1 METLHAHDELFS
13 CVVLVLVTTI
23 TILYLKQLLLAAF
36 ERRAGS
42 PSLPCPRGLPL
53 IGNLHQLGTAPHDSL
68 AALAAKHAAP
78 LMLLRLG
85 SVPTLVVSTADALRA
100 VFQPNDRAMSGRPA
114 LYAATRITY
123 GLQDIVFSP
132 PDGAFWRAARRASL
146 SELLSAPRVRSFR
159 DVREGEA
166 AALVAAITDMSG
178 SGSPVNLSEEVM
190 ATSNKILRRVAFG
203 DGGGEES
210 IEAGK
215 VLDETQKLLGGFF
228 VADYMPWLGWLD
240 ALRGLRRRLERNFHE
255 LDAFYEKVIDD
266 HLSKRGAGADASK
279 GEDLVDVLLRL
290 HGDPA
295 YQSTFNSRDQIKG
308 ILTDMFI
315 AGTDTAAAT
324 VEWTMTELVRHPDIL
339 AKAQKEVR
347 AAVVGKDIVLESDL
361 PRLKYLK
368 QVIRESMRV
377 HPPVPLL
384 VPRETIEPCTVY
396 GCEIPA
402 RTRVFVNAKA
412 IGQDPDAWG
421 PDAARFVPER
431 HEEIADLSDHKP
443 WHDSFS
449 LVPFGVGRRS
459 CPGVHFATSVVE
471 LLLANLLFCFDWR
484 APHGEVDLEQET
496 GLTVHRKNPLVLVAE
511 RRGVL

>member
-1 METLHAHDELFS
+1 MS
-13 CVVLVLVTTI
+13 
-23 TILYLKQLLLAAF
+23 
-36 ERRAGS
+36 
-42 PSLPCPRGLPL
+42 RG
-53 IGNLHQLGTAPHDSL
+53 
-68 AALAAKHAAP
+68 
-78 LMLLRLG
+78 
-85 SVPTLVVSTADALRA
+85 
-100 VFQPNDRAMSGRPA
+100 
-114 LYAATRITY
+114 
-123 GLQDIVFSP
+123 
-132 PDGAFWRAARRASL
+132 
-146 SELLSAPRVRSFR
+146 
-159 DVREGEA
+159 
-166 AALVAAITDMSG
+166 
-178 SGSPVNLSEEVM
+178 GSPVNLSEELM

-255 LDAFYEKVIDD
+255 LDEFYEKVIDD
-266 HLSKRGAGADASK
+266 HLSKRGADASK
-279 GEDLVDVLLRL
+279 GEDFVDVLLRL

-295 YQSTFNSRDQIKG
+295 YQSTFNCRDQIKG

-347 AAVVGKDIVLESDL
+347 GAVVGKDIVRESDL

-459 CPGVHFATSVVE
+459 CPGVHFANSVVE

-496 GLTVHRKNPLVLVAE
+496 GMTVHRKNPLVLVAE
-511 RRGVL
+511 RRGV